1 MATSHDARA
10 VFHDRATME
19 EAVRALELEGI
30 ARKRIHVSH
39 ASTLGGVVRR
49 PPERSGAMG
58 AGAGFG
64 AIVGVALALLSM
76 LDAGDLSTR
85 SIATRV
91 VAYGLAGAFF
101 GALGGLIART
111 LRHESRYGPAAGY
124 RDYVVRVRADD
135 PTSAESVVDLLARA
149 GGDPL
154 PT

>member
-1 MATSHDARA
+1 MGTSHDARA

-30 ARKRIHVSH
+30 PRKRIHVYH

-49 PPERSGAMG
+49 PPERGGAMG

-64 AIVGVALALLSM
+64 AVLGVTLALLSL
-76 LDAGDLSTR
+76 LDRGDLSP
-85 SIATRV
+85 SAIATRLI
-91 VAYGLAGAFF
+91 AYCLVGGLL

-124 RDYVVRVRADD
+124 RDFVVRVRADD
-135 PTSAESVVDLLARA
+135 PSSAESVVDLLARA

>member
-1 MATSHDARA
+1 MVTSHDARA

-30 ARKRIHVSH
+30 PRKRIHVYH

-49 PPERSGAMG
+49 PPERGGAMG

-64 AIVGVALALLSM
+64 AALGLALALLSL
-76 LDAGDLSTR
+76 LDTDLSSRAIVTR
-85 SIATRV
+85 L
-91 VAYGLAGAFF
+91 VAYCVVGGFL
-101 GALGGLIART
+101 GALGALIART
-111 LRHESRYGPAAGY
+111 LRYESRYGPAAGY
-124 RDYVVRVRADD
+124 RDFVVRVRADD
-135 PTSAESVVDLLARA
+135 ASSAESVVDLLARA